1 MKISK
6 NKHGAILIATLLII
20 SIAAS
25 MTLTPTTSA
34 HTPALAIPTYAYII
48 PGTNPIGVGQPVN
61 IIMWLDTVIGGAYPT
76 NDIRFHNYNLTITK
90 PDGTTETHIF
100 DVIQDTTSSQSYSFT
115 PSTVGDYTLTF
126 TFPGQ
131 TYTWTTPLPS
141 FYGPPTPNTYT
152 NDTYLPSSASTTLT
166 VQQEP
171 ITAIDSYPLPV
182 DYWTRPIYGEN
193 PYWYSVSS
201 NWLGTSSP
209 QLTTSNG
216 FKLYV
221 SDGVGSQTNHI
232 MWTKPLQSGGVVGG
246 TDVAITGDTYFDGTA
261 YSMRFVNPIIMD
273 GMLYYTEPISTFGAT
288 SGPTDCVNLRTGE
301 LIWSRADVP
310 ALSFGYIYDMHSI
323 NYDGVQPP
331 ILVAVSGTTWHGYD
345 ADTGNWV
352 FNVTNVPSGTNAM
365 GPSGEY
371 LIYVLS
377 NTGTASNP
385 HYYLAEWN
393 SSKLGSLDYASQETG
408 AISGTVDGSASSCYD
423 WNVSIPSLNTMTS
436 TPSIL
441 TAYSG
446 DIMLCLEGSLPA
458 GYAALTF
465 ASPSQTPYTYFAI
478 NLNAS
483 KGTVGSVLWSNTL
496 NPPAGNVTVTQGGV
510 DPVSRVFLEGYNEL
524 RQWVGY
530 SLDTGAKLW
539 GPTES
544 QGALDY
550 YGTPG
555 NQAVSCQMAYGKAY
569 SSEFSGIIYC
579 YDVKTGDLLWTYG
592 NGASGN
598 STNSG
603 LYTGEGNYPTAI
615 TAIGNGIIYTI
626 STEHTVTT
634 PIYKGALARAIN
646 ATDGTEIWTLSGYTS
661 EFVYQCY
668 AMADG
673 YNTWFNGYDNQ
684 IYAVG
689 KGPSTTTVTAPD
701 AGLSPGQSV
710 VIRGTVTDISAGTK
724 QDAQAADFPNGVPV
738 ASDASMTDWM
748 GYVYQQKPLPT
759 NFTGV
764 DVTINVVDANGNSR
778 TIGTATTDANG
789 AYSLSWMPDI
799 SGDYKVIAKF
809 AGTQGYWQSHSETS
823 FKVDAAVATP
833 TPQPTQ
839 GPSLADTYILPGVAA
854 IIIVI
859 VIIGALIMLMLRKR
873 P

>member
-1 MKISK
+1 MVVVLS
-6 NKHGAILIATLLII
+6 AFLMTSIATSLILVP
-20 SIAAS
+20 S
-25 MTLTPTTSA
+25 TSA
-34 HTPALAIPTYAYII
+34 HTPAWNIPTYAYITA
-48 PGTNPIGVGQPVN
+48 GTNPIGVGQPVN

-115 PSTVGDYTLTF
+115 PTTVGNYTLTF

-131 TYTWTTPLPS
+131 TYTWTS
-141 FYGPPTPNTYT
+141 NDYT
-152 NDTYLPSSASTTLT
+152 NDTYSPSSASTTLT
-166 VQQEP
+166 VQEEQ
-171 ITAIDSYPLPV
+171 ITTIDSYPLPTE
-182 DYWTRPIYGEN
+182 YWTRPIYGEN
-193 PYWYSVSS
+193 TYWYSISS

-209 QLTTSNG
+209 QLTASNG
-216 FKLYV
+216 FNLYV
-221 SDGVGSQTNHI
+221 SDGVGSQTSHI

-261 YSMRFVNPIIMD
+261 YSMRYINPIIMD
-273 GMLYYTEPISTFGAT
+273 GKLYYTEPVSTFGVNGGFGDN
-288 SGPTDCVNLRTGE
+288 SGPTDCVDLRTGE
-301 LIWSRADVP
+301 LLWSRTDVP
-310 ALSFGYIYDMHSI
+310 ALSFGYIYDMQSI
-323 NYDGVQPP
+323 NYHGVQPP
-331 ILVAVSGTTWHGYD
+331 VLVAVSGTTWQGYD
-345 ADTGNWV
+345 ADTGNWI
-352 FNVTNVPSGTNAM
+352 FNVTNVPSGTKAM

-377 NTGTASNP
+377 NKGTAQNP
-385 HYYLAEWN
+385 QYYLAQWN
-393 SSKLGSLDYASQETG
+393 STNVAPKDYSSLATG
-408 AISGTVDGSASSCYD
+408 AISGTLDGSASSCYD
-423 WNVSIPSLNTMTS
+423 WNISIPSLNTMTS
-436 TPSIL
+436 TPSII

-483 KGTVGSVLWSNTL
+483 KGTVGSVLWTNTL
-496 NPPAGNVTVTQGGV
+496 NPPAGNITVTQGGV
-510 DPVSRVFLEGYNEL
+510 DPESRVFLEGYNEL

-530 SLDTGAKLW
+530 NLDTGAKLW
-539 GPTES
+539 GPTAS
-544 QGALDY
+544 QAALDY

-555 NQAVSCQMAYGKAY
+555 NQAVSCQIAYGKAY

-592 NGASGN
+592 NGGEGN

-646 ATDGTEIWTLSGYTS
+646 ATDGTEIWTLSDYTS

-684 IYAVG
+684 IYTVG
-689 KGPSTTTVTAPD
+689 KGPSQTTLTAPN
-701 AGLSPGQSV
+701 AGLTPGQSV
-710 VIRGTVTDISAGTK
+710 VLSGLVTDISTGSSQNAVAK
-724 QDAQAADFPNGVPV
+724 NFPSGLPV
-738 ASDASMTDWM
+738 ASDASMKDWM

-764 DVTINVVDANGNSR
+764 SVTINIVDSNGNYR
-778 TIGTATTDANG
+778 TIGSTTTDAKG
-789 AYSLSWMPDI
+789 QYSFSWIPDI
-799 SGDYKVIAKF
+799 TGNYKVYAIF
-809 AGTQGYWQSHSETS
+809 EGTNGYWSSSAEAS
-823 FKVDAAVATP
+823 FTVDQAAAATTPQATAAPSAADLYFLPAVA
-833 TPQPTQ
+833 
-839 GPSLADTYILPGVAA
+839 GIIIA
-854 IIIVI
+854 IIIGFAVL
-859 VIIGALIMLMLRKR
+859 ALLVTKK